1 MAYAKA
7 TVIRNP
13 AVFKVGGTDYSA
25 QVNKA
30 RLVPDTP
37 VQTMRTFTGVDK
49 DRDTTSWTLEVS
61 GHQDRSAGSL
71 GAALD
76 TAAAAGTAVTFCIQP
91 RVGTGLDQVTGTF
104 VPTPMEFGGEAGSW
118 KTFEQTFE
126 VVDQP
131 TFSAQP

>member
-1 MAYAKA
+1 MAFAKA

-13 AVFKVGGTDYSA
+13 AVFKLGAVDYSA
-25 QVNKA
+25 QISKA

-37 VQTMRTFTGVDK
+37 TQTMRTFAGVDK
-49 DRDTTSWTLEVS
+49 DRDTTSWTLELS
-61 GHQDRSAGSL
+61 GHQDRTSGSL

-76 TAAAAGTAVTFCIQP
+76 TAAAAGTAVTFCIMP
-91 RVGTGLDQVTGTF
+91 RVGTGLDQVTGTL

-118 KTFEQTFE
+118 KEFDMTFE

-131 TFSAQP
+131 TFSAQS